1 MMRQSLIY
9 RRLSDGKSICLWV
22 CARVW
27 PAVVCMCLLIGSI
40 EEKIYQ
46 RQVSKQ
52 GLSGTV
58 VDLAKKAEHSS
69 FSAEELRDLFSF
81 EPNTS
86 CLTHDLLDCQCTG
99 DGNTPGK

>member
-1 MMRQSLIY
+1 MGLHMILASVSVHVFL
-9 RRLSDGKSICLWV
+9 V
-22 CARVW
+22 
-27 PAVVCMCLLIGSI
+27 GSI

-58 VDLAKKAEHSS
+58 VDLTKKADHIS
-69 FSAEELRDLFSF
+69 FSSEELRDLFSF
-81 EPNTS
+81 DPNTT

-99 DGNTPGK
+99 DGNTAGK

>member
-1 MMRQSLIY
+1 
-9 RRLSDGKSICLWV
+9 
-22 CARVW
+22 
-27 PAVVCMCLLIGSI
+27 MCLVGSI

-58 VDLAKKAEHSS
+58 VDLSKKAEHTS

-81 EPNTS
+81 EPNTT

-99 DGNTPGK
+99 DEYSR

>member
-1 MMRQSLIY
+1 MMRHTLIFGRLFRLMIRGSLHINLGLQY
-9 RRLSDGKSICLWV
+9 SVLVCLV
-22 CARVW
+22 
-27 PAVVCMCLLIGSI
+27 GSI

-58 VDLAKKAEHSS
+58 VDLSKKAEHTS

-81 EPNTS
+81 EPNTT

>member
-1 MMRQSLIY
+1 
-9 RRLSDGKSICLWV
+9 
-22 CARVW
+22 
-27 PAVVCMCLLIGSI
+27 MCLLIGSI